1 MYRVL
6 TSVEANKNI
15 LNLRRQTSEYNNN
28 LHIKST
34 EK

>member
-1 MYRVL
+1 MSTVVIF
-6 TSVEANKNI
+6 VEANKKYIKSMLINI
-15 LNLRRQTSEYNNN
+15 RVNNN